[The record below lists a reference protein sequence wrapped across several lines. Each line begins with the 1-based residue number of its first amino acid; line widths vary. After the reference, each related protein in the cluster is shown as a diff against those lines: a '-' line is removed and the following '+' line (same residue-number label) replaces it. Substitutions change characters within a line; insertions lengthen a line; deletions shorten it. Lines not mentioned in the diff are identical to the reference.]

1 MLSVF
6 IDGAS
11 RGNPGPSS
19 IGIIIR
25 KRKVQISR
33 FNEFLGI
40 MTNNQVEYHALKRA
54 LQITQYMSRNVVI
67 MSDSNLLINQR
78 QNKYKVRNAELKI
91 ISREISNLES
101 LFDSVE
107 YKHIPREENNLADM
121 EANLAI
127 DHYLKYE

>member
-40 MTNNQVEYHALKRA
+40 MTNNQAEYHALKRA

-91 ISREISNLES
+91 ISREISNLET

>member
-40 MTNNQVEYHALKRA
+40 MTNNQAEYHALKRA

-107 YKHIPREENNLADM
+107 YKHIPREENNFTDM

>member
-1 MLSVF
+1 
-6 IDGAS
+6 
-11 RGNPGPSS
+11 
-19 IGIIIR
+19 
-25 KRKVQISR
+25 
-33 FNEFLGI
+33 
-40 MTNNQVEYHALKRA
+40 
-54 LQITQYMSRNVVI
+54 

-107 YKHIPREENNLADM
+107 YKHIPREENNLVDM

>member
-40 MTNNQVEYHALKRA
+40 MTNNQAEYHALKRA

-78 QNKYKVRNAELKI
+78 QNKYKVRNAELRI
-91 ISREISNLES
+91 ISREISNLET

>member
-40 MTNNQVEYHALKRA
+40 MTNNQTEYHALKRA

>member
-40 MTNNQVEYHALKRA
+40 MTNNQL
-54 LQITQYMSRNVVI
+54 NI
-67 MSDSNLLINQR
+67 M
-78 QNKYKVRNAELKI
+78 
-91 ISREISNLES
+91 
-101 LFDSVE
+101 
-107 YKHIPREENNLADM
+107 P
-121 EANLAI
+121 
-127 DHYLKYE
+127 

>member
-25 KRKVQISR
+25 KRKLQISR

-40 MTNNQVEYHALKRA
+40 MTNNQAEYHALKRA

>member
-11 RGNPGPSS
+11 RRNHGPSS

-40 MTNNQVEYHALKRA
+40 MTNNQAEYHALKRA

>member
-1 MLSVF
+1 M
-6 IDGAS
+6 
-11 RGNPGPSS
+11 
-19 IGIIIR
+19 
-25 KRKVQISR
+25 
-33 FNEFLGI
+33 
-40 MTNNQVEYHALKRA
+40 KRA

>member
-1 MLSVF
+1 
-6 IDGAS
+6 
-11 RGNPGPSS
+11 
-19 IGIIIR
+19 
-25 KRKVQISR
+25 
-33 FNEFLGI
+33 
-40 MTNNQVEYHALKRA
+40 
-54 LQITQYMSRNVVI
+54 MSRNVVI

>member
-40 MTNNQVEYHALKRA
+40 MTNNQARISCLEKS
-54 LQITQYMSRNVVI
+54 ITDYTIYVKKCCNYV
-67 MSDSNLLINQR
+67 
-78 QNKYKVRNAELKI
+78 
-91 ISREISNLES
+91 
-101 LFDSVE
+101 
-107 YKHIPREENNLADM
+107 
-121 EANLAI
+121 
-127 DHYLKYE
+127 

>member
-40 MTNNQVEYHALKRA
+40 MTNNQAEYHALKRA

>member
-40 MTNNQVEYHALKRA
+40 MTNNQAEYHALKRA

-107 YKHIPREENNLADM
+107 YKHIPREENNLTDM

>member
-40 MTNNQVEYHALKRA
+40 MTNNQAEYHALKRA

-127 DHYLKYE
+127 DHYLK

>member
-1 MLSVF
+1 
-6 IDGAS
+6 
-11 RGNPGPSS
+11 
-19 IGIIIR
+19 
-25 KRKVQISR
+25 
-33 FNEFLGI
+33 
-40 MTNNQVEYHALKRA
+40 MTNNQAEYHALKRA

>member
-19 IGIIIR
+19 IGIIIT
-25 KRKVQISR
+25 KQNAQISR
-33 FNEFLGI
+33 YNEFLGN
-40 MTNNQVEYHALKRA
+40 MTNNQAEYHALKRA
-54 LQITQYMSRNVVI
+54 LQITQYLSRNVII
-67 MSDSNLLINQR
+67 MSDSSLLINQR

-91 ISREISNLES
+91 ISREISNLEN
-101 LFDSVE
+101 LFDSVK
-107 YKHIPREENNLADM
+107 YKYIPREENNLADM

>member
-1 MLSVF
+1 M
-6 IDGAS
+6 
-11 RGNPGPSS
+11 
-19 IGIIIR
+19 
-25 KRKVQISR
+25 
-33 FNEFLGI
+33 
-40 MTNNQVEYHALKRA
+40 KRA

-107 YKHIPREENNLADM
+107 YKYIPREENNLADM